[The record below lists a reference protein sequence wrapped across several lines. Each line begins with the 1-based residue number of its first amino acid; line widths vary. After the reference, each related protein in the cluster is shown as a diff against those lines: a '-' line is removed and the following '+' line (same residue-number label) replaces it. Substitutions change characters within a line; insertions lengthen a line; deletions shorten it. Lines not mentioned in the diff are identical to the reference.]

1 MGKILLKYLQTPFSQ
16 KICLAQDIFVKKSFR
31 QKTFLGNQTD
41 STFPPCIISNSKF
54 SIREHCAQAEAELIS
69 SYLNSH
75 QAVEAAVAAVSNS
88 AQAQQQQQTYGGVP
102 IPPPLVPGQEQHLED
117 PHHPLPPQRST
128 SAAGGHSGGKEF
140 HENHQLRAQLSKP
153 DKSTFLKF
161 KVTVYYCL

>member
-1 MGKILLKYLQTPFSQ
+1 M
-16 KICLAQDIFVKKSFR
+16 ICLAQDVFCQKIFLSKELFFKRWYCHFP
-31 QKTFLGNQTD
+31 LGNQTD
-41 STFPPCIISNSKF
+41 STFFLCIISD
-54 SIREHCAQAEAELIS
+54 SILSILEHCAQAEAELIS

-128 SAAGGHSGGKEF
+128 SASGGHSGGKEF
-140 HENHQLRAQLSKP
+140 HENHQLRATQPFSPINEK
-153 DKSTFLKF
+153 
-161 KVTVYYCL
+161 Y